1 MSYVEAHATGA
12 AAGFVQAFW
21 QSTGVFA
28 AHATHRV
35 LPDACADFIFDL
47 SEPSRATRDCAEM
60 VGTMT
65 RAIVVAVQGRRD
77 TFGIR
82 FRPGAAWLLW
92 RAPMRALCDGRAE
105 LDAVVPGGS
114 SLAER
119 LSERD
124 GFAARVALAQRWIA
138 EHVVVAEIDREKLT
152 TVAAIN
158 RRLEAGSTALGA
170 LGWNERKLQR
180 FFEAA
185 YGTNPATMR
194 CFWRFEHLRRVLLS
208 APAPHLAE
216 LAIDHG
222 YSDQSHMAREFQR
235 FSGLSISDWR
245 AEIAAV

>member
-1 MSYVEAHATGA
+1 MSYLEAHATGP

-28 AHATHRV
+28 TAATHRV

-47 SEPSRATRDCAEM
+47 AKPANATRDCAEM

-65 RAIVVAVQGRRD
+65 RAIVVPVRGRRD

-92 RAPMRALCDGRAE
+92 HAPMRDLCDGQAP
-105 LDAVVPGGS
+105 LDDVVPGGS
-114 SLAER
+114 HLTER
-119 LSERD
+119 LGALD
-124 GFAARVALAQRWIA
+124 DFAARVALAESWI
-138 EHVVVAEIDREKLT
+138 EERLRHAEIDRERRA

-158 RRLEAGSTALGA
+158 AHLESGSTALAA

-194 CFWRFEHLRRVLLS
+194 CFWRFEHLRRGLL
-208 APAPHLAE
+208 ATPDANLAE
-216 LAIDHG
+216 FAIGHG

-235 FSGLSISDWR
+235 FSGLSISAWR
-245 AEIAAV
+245 AESVAV